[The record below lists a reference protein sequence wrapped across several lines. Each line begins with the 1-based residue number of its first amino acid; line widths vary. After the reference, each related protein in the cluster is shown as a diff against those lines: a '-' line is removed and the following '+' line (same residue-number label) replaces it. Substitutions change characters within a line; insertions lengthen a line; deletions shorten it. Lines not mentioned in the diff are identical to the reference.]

1 MDLRGFLDA
10 DQSAECGKKVDDT
23 GGLVL
28 DTSSGDSALPVKDA
42 GDSMPTLELRSF
54 SAAKFSATL
63 GSVAAVVGSVDDDG
77 VL

>member
-10 DQSAECGKKVDDT
+10 DQSTERGKKVDDT

-28 DTSSGDSALPVKDA
+28 DTSANSALPVKDA
-42 GDSMPTLELRSF
+42 RDAVPARIEIL
-54 SAAKFSATL
+54 AAKFSVAL
-63 GSVAAVVGSVDDDG
+63 RSVAAVVGGVDDDG